1 MSRRSSHTPD
11 ISAIERRAME
21 RVERLRAEVFAESAE
36 SAERRKLAWP
46 SSSRD
51 AAEIPRFRRSE
62 RAIVE
67 SSSLFVQREPCVLCG
82 VRGDLHA
89 NFGCGKWRPL
99 R

>member
-1 MSRRSSHTPD
+1 MSRRGSRTPD
-11 ISAIERRAME
+11 LSRLEGRAME
-21 RVERLRAEVFAESAE
+21 RVERLRAEVFAESRE
-36 SAERRKLAWP
+36 NEERRKLAWP

-62 RAIVE
+62 RAIVA
-67 SSSLFVQREPCVLCG
+67 SADLFVPRDPCALCG

-89 NFGCGKWRPL
+89 NFGCGKWRPS

>member
-1 MSRRSSHTPD
+1 MSRRTSHTPD
-11 ISAIERRAME
+11 LSAIERRSME

-62 RAIVE
+62 RVIVE
-67 SSSLFVQREPCVLCG
+67 SASLFVPRDPCALCG

-89 NFGCGKWRPL
+89 NFGCRTWRGMP
-99 R
+99 